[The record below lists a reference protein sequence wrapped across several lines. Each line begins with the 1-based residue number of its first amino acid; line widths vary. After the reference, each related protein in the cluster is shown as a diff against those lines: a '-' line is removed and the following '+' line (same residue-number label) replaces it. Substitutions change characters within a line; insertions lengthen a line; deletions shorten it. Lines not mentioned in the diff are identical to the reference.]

1 MWGRRAKSDV
11 VAESV
16 AEAQAAREMIS
27 ESGSLLADIERELGA
42 VLTAASR
49 ALLSD
54 DQESLAR

>member
-1 MWGRRAKSDV
+1 MWSRSL
-11 VAESV
+11 V

-54 DQESLAR
+54 DQELACQVTKSAPQ